1 MQEPLCVNAHQ
12 GKASRK
18 CRLGLLP
25 CLQAHSSRVNKIL
38 LDYQKK
44 LQERTEHHMG

>member
-1 MQEPLCVNAHQ
+1 MQELLCRCTS
-12 GKASRK
+12 GEGTKE
-18 CRLGLLP
+18 CRLALLP
-25 CLQAHSSRVNKIL
+25 CLQAHASRVNKIL

>member
-1 MQEPLCVNAHQ
+1 MSVCIKDRHQ
-12 GKASRK
+12 GMPSP
-18 CRLGLLP
+18 P
-25 CLQAHSSRVNKIL
+25 CLQAHASRVHTIL